1 MLTLSPYLYKP
12 QWIYLRHN
20 STTTANIQMFGLV
33 VLLALKLDTD
43 GLVQLY
49 GALNITSLSQ
59 HLTTYYQKQ

>member
-1 MLTLSPYLYKP
+1 
-12 QWIYLRHN
+12 
-20 STTTANIQMFGLV
+20 MFGLV